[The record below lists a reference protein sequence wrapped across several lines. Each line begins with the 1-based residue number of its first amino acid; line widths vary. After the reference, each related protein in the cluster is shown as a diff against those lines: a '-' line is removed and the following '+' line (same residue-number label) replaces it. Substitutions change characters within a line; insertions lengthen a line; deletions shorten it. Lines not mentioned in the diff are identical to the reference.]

1 VPKVASQPLA
11 ETLDALTREG
21 ELYERLDRGRP
32 DGRPQSGARPGP
44 PGRVRCYACG
54 HRCLI
59 LDGLRGICQV
69 RFNRGGTLMVPHG
82 YAGAVHCD
90 PIEKKPFFH
99 ALPGSL
105 ALTFGMLG
113 CDYHCPY
120 CQNWLTSQALR
131 DPDAIVPPTRISAE
145 ELTSL
150 ARRQGAKIVASSY
163 NEPLITSEWAAEV
176 FRQARTA
183 GLRTGY
189 ISNGNGTPE
198 VLRYLRPWLDCYKVD
213 LKSMSEKNYRALGGK
228 LQNVLDTIRLLVE
241 LDFWVEIVTLIVP
254 GFNDSAEELREAAR
268 FLASLSP
275 DIPWHVTAF
284 HRDYKMTDP
293 EDTSAVALLRAADIG
308 RQEGLR
314 FVYAGNL
321 PGMVGEWEDTRCPKC
336 EAALIERS
344 GFRVRAYRLTADGRC
359 PECATPIPGIWEE
372 ATVPRDAG
380 APGAT
385 PR

>member
-1 VPKVASQPLA
+1 MPKVASQPLA
-11 ETLDALTREG
+11 DTLDALTREG
-21 ELYERLDRGRP
+21 ELYERLEGN
-32 DGRPQSGARPGP
+32 
-44 PGRVRCYACG
+44 RVRCYACG

-69 RFNRGGTLMVPHG
+69 RYNQGGTLMVPHG
-82 YAGAVHCD
+82 YVGALQCD

-131 DPDAIVPPTRISAE
+131 DPDAVVPPTPISPR
-145 ELTSL
+145 ELVTI
-150 ARRQGAKIVASSY
+150 ARRYNAGMVASSY
-163 NEPLITSEWAAEV
+163 NEPLITSEWAVAV
-176 FRQARTA
+176 FREARAAGFRTA
-183 GLRTGY
+183 Y

-198 VLRYLRPWLDCYKVD
+198 VLRYLRPWVDCYKVD
-213 LKSMSEKNYRALGGK
+213 LKSMSEKSYRTLGGK
-228 LQNVLDTIRLLVE
+228 LHNMLDTIRSLVE

-254 GFNDSAEELREAAR
+254 GFNDSGDELREAAR

-284 HRDYKMTDP
+284 HQDYKMTDP
-293 EDTSAVALLRAADIG
+293 DNTSAATLLRAASIG
-308 RQEGLR
+308 REEGLS

-321 PGMVGEWEDTRCPKC
+321 PGLVGEWEDTRCPQC
-336 EAALIERS
+336 STALIERF
-344 GFRVRAYRLTADGRC
+344 GFQVRVYRLTPDGRC
-359 PECATPIPGIWEE
+359 PDCSAAIPGVWRE
-372 ATVPRDAG
+372 ASVPRNAQ
-380 APGAT
+380 ASAA
-385 PR
+385 R